1 MCIRDRCIGTPR
13 GLPVKQEPQNLRFT
27 RVNLATMI
35 GSQSDADQGLVRLA
49 ETRASVIGYVSP

>member
-1 MCIRDRCIGTPR
+1 M
-13 GLPVKQEPQNLRFT
+13 
-27 RVNLATMI
+27 NLATMI